1 MLGPFWDA
9 KMPQPG
15 TAGGRMQEK
24 HWFLRRCD
32 LFAKLQPNQLA
43 HLETCCRI
51 AEFPRGKLIYL
62 PSDTSEGCFLLAAG
76 RVRIFAVS
84 PDGKQSIVAFIE
96 PGDLFGELAIL
107 ESARRD
113 EFAEAA
119 EKSTVV
125 LIPGEVIR
133 ALALDNTALTFGITK
148 LIGLRRRRIERRL
161 RGLLFRSNRH
171 RLIHLLLE
179 LAEQFGHRTAQG
191 VQIEIKLSHQ
201 ELSGVIG
208 STRESVTLLLG
219 QLQQEGL
226 VQVARRRIELT
237 APERLAKEIEF
248 SPLVA
253 DSDFTPSTS
262 VNRSQLAG
270 VPGTVRTK
278 L

>member
-1 MLGPFWDA
+1 
-9 KMPQPG
+9 
-15 TAGGRMQEK
+15 MQDK
-24 HWFLRRCD
+24 HWFLKRCN

-51 AEFPRGKLIYL
+51 GEFARGKLIYL
-62 PSDTSEGCFLLAAG
+62 PSDTGEGCFLLAAG
-76 RVRIFAVS
+76 RVRIFSVS

-96 PGDLFGELAIL
+96 PGDLFGELAIF

-125 LIPGEVIR
+125 LIPGDVMR
-133 ALALDNTALTFGITK
+133 TLALDNTALTFGITK

-161 RGLLFRSNRH
+161 RGLLFRSNRQ

-179 LAEQFGHRTAQG
+179 LAEQFGHRTTQG
-191 VQIEIKLSHQ
+191 VQITIKLSHQ

-219 QLQQEGL
+219 ELQQEGL
-226 VQVARRRIELT
+226 VTVARRRIELT

-248 SPLVA
+248 SPLVRETE
-253 DSDFTPSTS
+253 STPGTS
-262 VNRSQLAG
+262 ANRSQL
-270 VPGTVRTK
+270 VGTPAAVRTNW
-278 L
+278 